1 MAVNYERKKVRR
13 EVTTLDLDYS
23 SIDAAIKE
31 LQDIRRNYGTEL
43 SIQRQSYDYSDGEY
57 WAVMGEREE
66 TDKEM
71 HKRITDEERWEAEQA
86 VRDRRD
92 FERLKAKFG
101 G

>member
-1 MAVNYERKKVRR
+1 MAVNYERKKVSR

-23 SIDAAIKE
+23 MIDSAIEE
-31 LQDIRRNYGTEL
+31 LQNIRRNYGTEL
-43 SIQRQSYDYSDGEY
+43 RIRRQSYDYSDGEY
-57 WAVMGEREE
+57 WAVMGDRDE

-71 HKRITDEERWEAEQA
+71 RKRIADEERWEADQA